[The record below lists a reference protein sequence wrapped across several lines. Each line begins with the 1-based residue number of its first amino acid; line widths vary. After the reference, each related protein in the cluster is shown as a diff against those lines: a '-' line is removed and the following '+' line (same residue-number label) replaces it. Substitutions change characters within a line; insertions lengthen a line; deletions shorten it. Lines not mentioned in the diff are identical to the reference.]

1 MHSIGDVITILFAM
15 FFSDVQHQ
23 SGDVSS
29 QASAL
34 ETSKHIVPLP
44 SEFDDSLIQRMRR
57 ARMTLTS
64 PSMRQAALDIT
75 NEYRK
80 RHVDTPPLTYGSIS
94 TESKFTQQW
103 ADYLRFDPIL
113 AHSAYP
119 DLGENIAFVY
129 GNVSSPSPERD
140 VIKEAFRLFYDEE
153 IKNYY
158 SRNGG
163 VTGHFTQIVWKGSK
177 TMTFAYA
184 VDTTTNRYS
193 LVFHFIPQGNNMEI
207 DDEMDWLLNTFDC
220 DTPVASA
227 AYVAPAHPSTTAD
240 APHVPAAFA
249 APATPSTRAAPDTDA
264 SKFALW
270 LKSILAYLS
279 VYITLKSKGME
290 GIWFTLR
297 PNTSQNTG
305 LYKSLGGHDNKNNGF
320 SRDCR
325 TNLGMESAMS
335 PSKTTVL
342 KGTYRFNSIIA
353 DTFLEV
359 IIKAKYHDMIKSI
372 SEQDSEYLLSRKDK
386 TFMVYVPSE
395 ASTKSVAQ
403 PKTLDAVQELFEK
416 KNKV

>member
-1 MHSIGDVITILFAM
+1 
-15 FFSDVQHQ
+15 
-23 SGDVSS
+23 
-29 QASAL
+29 
-34 ETSKHIVPLP
+34 
-44 SEFDDSLIQRMRR
+44 
-57 ARMTLTS
+57 MTLTS

-94 TESKFTQQW
+94 IESKFTQQW

-113 AHSAYP
+113 SHSAYP

-184 VDTTTNRYS
+184 VDTTTNS
-193 LVFHFIPQGNNMEI
+193 NGNPYRVGPSEAESVLCDHDEVQVSDNQVLPGNSDAPAPAPAPSPAPSPAENMEI
-207 DDEMDWLLNTFDC
+207 EDEMDWFLNTFNC

-227 AYVAPAHPSTTAD
+227 AYAAPAPPSNPAD
-240 APHVPAAFA
+240 APHAPAAFVAYA
-249 APATPSTRAAPDTDA
+249 APAAYAALAADA

-270 LKSILAYLS
+270 LKSIVAYIS
-279 VYITLKSKGME
+279 VYITLKNKGME
-290 GIWFTLR
+290 GVWFKLR
-297 PNTSQNTG
+297 PNNSQQEG
-305 LYKSLGGHDNKNNGF
+305 LYKSLGGHDNTNNGF
-320 SRDCR
+320 SRNCR

-335 PSKTTVL
+335 PEKTTVL
-342 KGTYRFNSIIA
+342 KGTYRFNSRIA
-353 DTFLEV
+353 DNFLEV
-359 IIKAKYHDMIKSI
+359 IIKSKYHDMIKTI
-372 SEQDSEYLLSRKDK
+372 SEQDSEYLLAIKDK
-386 TFMVYVPSE
+386 TYLVYVPSE
-395 ASTKSVAQ
+395 ASTKNVAQ
-403 PKTLDAVQELFEK
+403 PKTLDAVLELFEQ